1 MPPFPKPRF
10 TGAKNVFGFDGAL
23 FKDLWESRPGAPFLS
38 YLRYH
43 ISDHRPLWAEFQ
55 TT

>member
-1 MPPFPKPRF
+1 VPPFPKPRF
-10 TGAKNVFGFDGAL
+10 EYQYDLDRELAAL
-23 FKDLWESRPGAPFLS
+23 R
-38 YLRYH
+38 